1 MAEHPLFES
10 LDAGVGPSSVYVER
24 ILSIL
29 RGFGLEFDEPPE
41 FSHDLM
47 SRIEIAA
54 LIDAPESWLT
64 GKHLLELAERNSIG
78 VE

>member
-24 ILSIL
+24 IL